1 MDAVGFRRE
10 ARELEEFAVL
20 SPACGVEGVVIA
32 LELLEQA
39 QVRALARMNTR
50 EGKSLVM
57 LDGREGKSLVML
69 EGREGSPFSY

>member
-1 MDAVGFRRE
+1 MQAVPGALKFLDAVGFRRE

-57 LDGREGKSLVML
+57 LEGQEDYPL
-69 EGREGSPFSY
+69 